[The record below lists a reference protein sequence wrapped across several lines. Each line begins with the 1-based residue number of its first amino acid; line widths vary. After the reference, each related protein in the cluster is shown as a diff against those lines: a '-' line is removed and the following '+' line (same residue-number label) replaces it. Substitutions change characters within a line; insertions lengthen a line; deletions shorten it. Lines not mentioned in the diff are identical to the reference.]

1 MFLLYIRGND
11 GCMLCVL
18 YYVVR
23 FALCSVFL
31 HYVHQVSLSPVSP
44 LTSFSLMY
52 YQCIALC
59 YLRLFVVVYKHLH
72 TVVFD
77 QGDEIYYVYHLS
89 FCITANLCELYRHV
103 YSNSDVFI
111 VRGYF
116 SI

>member
-1 MFLLYIRGND
+1 M
-11 GCMLCVL
+11 
-18 YYVVR
+18 
-23 FALCSVFL
+23 
-31 HYVHQVSLSPVSP
+31 
-44 LTSFSLMY
+44 
-52 YQCIALC
+52 
-59 YLRLFVVVYKHLH
+59 VVYKHLH